1 MFRREIFVFAGDD
14 LTFLVTHE
22 VEGLSDAEVGELHVV
37 LVGEHDFFRAAV
49 AVYDTDTEGAAGKV
63 GLGVGVGEAAGEMA
77 FGASRR
83 GYGVNKFYHHK
94 ILSAK
99 LPDVVGLDGVRGDE
113 IGDKAGLADNVF

>member
-1 MFRREIFVFAGDD
+1 MFRREILVFAGDD
-14 LTFLVTHE
+14 LAFLVTHE
-22 VEGLSDAEVGELHVV
+22 DEGLRDAEVGELHVV
-37 LVGEHDFFRAAV
+37 LVGEHDVFRAAV
-49 AVYDTDTEGAAGKV
+49 AVYDTEGAAGKV
-63 GLGVGVGEAAGEMA
+63 GLGVGVGEAAGEMK

-113 IGDKAGLADNVF
+113 IGVRAGLADNVF